1 MKITLLP
8 GDGIGPEIVSA
19 AVEVMDAAAHKFG
32 FQLDYDR
39 QLLGGCA
46 IDAYGEPFPAATEAS
61 AKAADAV
68 LLGAVGGPKWD
79 PVVPELRPEKG
90 LLWIRKA
97 LGLYCNLRPMKGSRF
112 TTHLSPLKEER
123 VSHTDLLIVR
133 ELTGGIYF
141 GEHQEAA
148 LVNGVETAAD
158 IDLYTRPEIERIAR
172 KAFDAA
178 RGRRKK
184 VTSVDKANVLAESR
198 LWRRVVTE
206 LQQQEYPE
214 IELNHL
220 YVDNCAMQLV
230 LNPGQFDVIL
240 TNNIFGDIL
249 SDEASVLGGS
259 IGLLPSASLGDGT
272 GLYEPI
278 HGSAPDIAG
287 QGIANPT
294 GTILS
299 AAMLFR
305 HSLGQ
310 EAAATAIEEA
320 VDNVYAAGY
329 RTPDLYGAGLYKVS
343 TRAMGH
349 LAAEAL
355 LHTHS

>member
-1 MKITLLP
+1 MNITLLP

-19 AVEVMDAAAHKFG
+19 AVRVMDAAAERFG
-32 FQLDYDR
+32 LVLEYDR

-46 IDAYGEPFPAATEAS
+46 IDACGDPFPEATETS

-68 LLGAVGGPKWD
+68 LLGAVGGPQWD
-79 PVVPELRPEKG
+79 QADPAIRPEKG
-90 LLWIRKA
+90 LLRIRKA
-97 LGLYCNLRPMKGSRF
+97 LGLYCNLRPMKVNRF
-112 TTHLSPLKEER
+112 TAHLSPLKTER
-123 VSHTDLLIVR
+123 VGGTDLLIVR

-141 GEHQEAA
+141 GQHNEAA
-148 LVNGVETAAD
+148 IIDGVETASD
-158 IDLYTRPEIERIAR
+158 VDLYTRPEIERIAR
-172 KAFDAA
+172 KAFEAA
-178 RGRRKK
+178 QGRRGK

-198 LWRRVVTE
+198 LWRRIVTDMR
-206 LQQQEYPE
+206 QKEYPE
-214 IELNHL
+214 IELNHF

-305 HSLGQ
+305 YSLGQ
-310 EAAATAIEEA
+310 EAAAAAIEAA
-320 VDNVYAAGY
+320 VDSVYEAGY
-329 RTPDLYGAGLYKVS
+329 RTPDLFAAGL
-343 TRAMGH
+343 TRVNTQTMGE
-349 LAAEAL
+349 LVAQAVRAGK
-355 LHTHS
+355 